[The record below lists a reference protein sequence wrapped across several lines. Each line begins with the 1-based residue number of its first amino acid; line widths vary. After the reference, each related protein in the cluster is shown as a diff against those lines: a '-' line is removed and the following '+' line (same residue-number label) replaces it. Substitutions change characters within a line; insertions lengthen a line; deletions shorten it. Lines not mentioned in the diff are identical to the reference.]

1 MPDKKRRIEIGILT
15 RYCKGCGLCVDV
27 CPQDVLYLENNPNKY
42 GIMLAAVR
50 EERDCSG
57 CLKCVAVCP
66 DAAIEVYRYERE
78 PQKAAS
84 RQGAVDE
91 G

>member
-1 MPDKKRRIEIGILT
+1 MPDKRRNIEVSILT

-27 CPQDVLYLENNPNKY
+27 CPQGVLFLAEKPNRH
-42 GIMLAAVR
+42 GIMPAAVC

-78 PQKAAS
+78 PQKATS
-84 RQGAVDE
+84 RQVAVDE